1 MESFAGF
8 RTALCIELNALADE
22 VGCSKGTRFMVCR
35 QLAYILMVRIRVV
48 DTPSDKQGYQGN
60 GLFHRTKLAIRV
72 YQLHRKKLSTL
83 YPNINPLPE
92 SSL

>member
-8 RTALCIELNALADE
+8 RTALCIELNALADV
-22 VGCSKGTRFMVCR
+22 VGRTKGTRFMVRR
-35 QLAYILMVRIRVV
+35 QLAYILMVRVWVV
-48 DTPSDKQGYQGN
+48 DTSDDKQGYQCN

-83 YPNINPLPE
+83 HPNINPLPE